1 MALRENGTIAPLIN
15 WLPEL
20 PRSRARSRVYRWY
33 GELALLERD
42 VERWQGDLPIGRWLA
57 DLDRIEH
64 AASHIRVPKSMASD
78 GCALREYIGRVRRA
92 IFARREGT
100 SPIGGR

>member
-42 VERWQGDLPIGRWLA
+42 VERWLA